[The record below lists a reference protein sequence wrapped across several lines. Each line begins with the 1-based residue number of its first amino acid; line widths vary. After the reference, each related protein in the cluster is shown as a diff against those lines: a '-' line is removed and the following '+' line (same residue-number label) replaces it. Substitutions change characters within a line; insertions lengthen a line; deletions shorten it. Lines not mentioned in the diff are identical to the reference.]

1 MTYIITESIDNMKV
15 RKILNPNSTDRLITF
30 LKYFVIVFCITII
43 SYALFKWGN
52 VEKVRVEG
60 NSMLPTLVDKQEI
73 NIEKLSIK
81 VGGFKR
87 GQIVVI
93 NEKGKLIIKR
103 IIGLSNEKVE
113 LKNKQVWIYN
123 EQNQQG
129 VKLNEDYLQFDA
141 NQNQYPTCKIPDCSI
156 ENENILVGKHELY
169 LLGDNR
175 IDSKDSRSYGPVD
188 KKIVYGILS
197 ETDIN
202 KHTKYQL
209 PIYYISN

>member
-1 MTYIITESIDNMKV
+1 MTYNITESIDSMKV
-15 RKILNPNSTDRLITF
+15 RKILNPNFTDRLISF

-52 VEKVRVEG
+52 VAKVRVEG

-73 NIEKLSIK
+73 NIEKLAIK

-129 VKLNEDYLQFDA
+129 VKLNEDYLQVDA

-175 IDSKDSRSYGPVD
+175 TDSKDSRSYGPVD